1 MLQSCLTLC
10 NSIDCSLPGSS
21 VHGIFQ
27 ARILEWVAM
36 PSSKGSSHPRD
47 RTRISYVSCI
57 GRQFLYHQCHLGS
70 TAPHIRHSSNNGHL
84 RTCARAS
91 SPQQRHGNFLGSL
104 LQRGHGNN
112 QHWWVSVR
120 GAPSHSYSRETVY
133 CKWSLIS
140 DAKGTL

>member
-1 MLQSCLTLC
+1 MPDSFVTPGTVTHQAPLSMGFSRQEYWSG
-10 NSIDCSLPGSS
+10 LPC
-21 VHGIFQ
+21 
-27 ARILEWVAM
+27 
-36 PSSKGSSHPRD
+36 PPPRD
-47 RTRISYVSCI
+47 LPIPGIEPASLMSPALAGSFFTTSATWEA
-57 GRQFLYHQCHLGS
+57 S